1 MKLTLQG
8 LETTQ
13 KLYADKQALEEKI
26 QAYNRQLVEYENE
39 KHHSNNI
46 KMPKRR
52 LIY

>member
-39 KHHSNNI
+39 NI
-46 KMPKRR
+46 TRTTYGCRKDV
-52 LIY
+52 